1 MTSPVHG
8 STRRWNPADCAVAF
22 RAKVHFRK
30 PWFGADR
37 PARETDATPSMPSRT
52 NAALACIPL
61 TFIAPRAFRS
71 TNVSSIFYRT
81 QQVLTSHPDCGRL
94 EEGIHG
100 FTRCKTAGADT
111 CEQEYS
117 AKRFLRKSRQQQR
130 VHHNWPLGTESEI
143 RATIAT
149 DCHRDYDGSKYL
161 FPWLVLRRAAI
172 MTSTL
177 VRQPAAS
184 GELASLSSCP

>member
-37 PARETDATPSMPSRT
+37 PAQETDATPSMPSRT
-52 NAALACIPL
+52 NAALAFIPL

-81 QQVLTSHPDCGRL
+81 QQVPTSHPDCGRL

-100 FTRCKTAGADT
+100 CTRSKTAGADT
-111 CEQEYS
+111 CEQEYFT
-117 AKRFLRKSRQQQR
+117 KRCHWKSRQQQR
-130 VHHNWPLGTESEI
+130 VHHHWPLGTESEI
-143 RATIAT
+143 RAKTAKTARI
-149 DCHRDYDGSKYL
+149 D
-161 FPWLVLRRAAI
+161 AARLTYAVRCVVRI
-172 MTSTL
+172 MGD
-177 VRQPAAS
+177 RIINF
-184 GELASLSSCP
+184 

>member
-8 STRRWNPADCAVAF
+8 STRRWNPEDYAVAF
-22 RAKVHFRK
+22 RTKVHFRT
-30 PWFGADR
+30 PLFGADR
-37 PARETDATPSMPSRT
+37 TAPPTDATPSMPSRT

-81 QQVLTSHPDCGRL
+81 QQVCTSNPDCGRL

-111 CEQEYS
+111 CEQEYFT
-117 AKRFLRKSRQQQR
+117 KRFHWKSRQPQR
-130 VHHNWPLGTESEI
+130 VHHHWPLGTESEI
-143 RATIAT
+143 RAKRAT
-149 DCHRDYDGSKYL
+149 DSMQGVC
-161 FPWLVLRRAAI
+161 
-172 MTSTL
+172 
-177 VRQPAAS
+177 
-184 GELASLSSCP
+184 